1 MYCSIEKEKGIA
13 IINAL
18 QKNLCKSE
26 RRKTNKIWVDKDN
39 KFYQRLMKS
48 WLQYNNIEIYS
59 INNEGKSVVA
69 ERFIRSLKN
78 EVYKYMSAI

>member
-1 MYCSIEKEKGIA
+1 MYCSIEKEKGIT

-18 QKNLCKSE
+18 QKNLCKSK
-26 RRKTNKIWVDKDN
+26 RRKTNKIWVDKGN